1 MTRYRGYGKLDDP
14 MREVGDTGFAALASR
29 DEPTQL
35 QAGVVSEAKNIRLDD
50 GKATTRL
57 GYTTQIDFES
67 MFLSDEQGR
76 TLTAEDEG
84 FLIIDGN
91 TSPHFF
97 GASYF
102 GGIGVEDRNQIVI
115 IQNDKLLFFNG
126 TNYSEKEFET
136 NYVFDP
142 ILPIRLTFVLGRNE
156 STEPFI
162 TGEQVEIVQ
171 FNNQVILLSGAGAN
185 LPVNLDFPLGQKV
198 QKWDGEATSD
208 FVEDPNIPNGEFG
221 IVTGNRLAIKTSNDE
236 ISFSDISNES
246 NFDVLAKFNFGSGD
260 GDNIVGMSPIP
271 ESSAL
276 VFKRRSIWAI
286 SGLNL
291 IDFGTASITQVSKQ
305 TGCVSRHSI
314 QNVGS
319 AVFFLADSGVYAL
332 DIGLDASNARGTLTR
347 FDLQDQP
354 ISKPIN
360 DQILAEDFTEAENSC
375 RSIFF
380 NNRYYLSFV
389 EGERSRVYIFNT
401 LMGAW
406 ESRDEYEFPIRDFV
420 KAKTKA
426 DTNERLYA
434 LSKTGKLFRMDDGNL
449 DESELIDWSLNTRAY
464 DNQNLEIKNFR
475 RGYVKVESLDETG
488 TTDLSVDITDPDST
502 SSIQLNRPNNE
513 GYIERFTIGKR
524 GNSLMYK
531 FSGTGRNA
539 IKHLRAEL
547 IESQNNLISTNQ

>member
-1 MTRYRGYGKLDDP
+1 MTRYRSFGKLDDP
-14 MREVGDTGFAALASR
+14 VQEAGDSGFAALASR
-29 DEPTQL
+29 DEPSQL
-35 QAGVVSEAKNIRLDD
+35 QAGVVSESKNIRLDD

-67 MFLSDEQGR
+67 MFLSDEAGR

-91 TSPHFF
+91 VSEHFF

-102 GGIGVEDRNQIVI
+102 GGIGIEDRNQIVI

-126 TNYSEKEFET
+126 TGYSEKEFET

-142 ILPIRLTFVLGRNE
+142 VLPIRLTFVLGRNE
-156 STEPFI
+156 STEPFV
-162 TGEQVEIVQ
+162 TGEKVELVQ
-171 FNNQVILLSGAGAN
+171 FNNQLILLSGKGSN

-198 QKWDGEATSD
+198 QKWDGAIDSE
-208 FVEDPNIPNGEFG
+208 FVEDLNIPNGDFG
-221 IVTGNRLAIKTSNDE
+221 VVTGNRLAIKTQNDE
-236 ISFSDISNES
+236 ISFSDIANES
-246 NFDVLAKFNFGSGD
+246 NFDVLAKFQFGSGD
-260 GDNIVGMSPIP
+260 GDDIVGMAPIP

-286 SGLNL
+286 SGLNR
-291 IDFGTASITQVSKQ
+291 IESAFITQVSKQ

-319 AVFFLADSGVYAL
+319 AVFFLADSGVYGM

-347 FDLQDQP
+347 FDLKDEP
-354 ISKPIN
+354 LSKPIN
-360 DQILAEDFTEAENSC
+360 DQILAEDFSEAENSC
-375 RSIFF
+375 RSIFY

-389 EGERSRVYIFNT
+389 EGNRSRVYIYNT

-420 KAKTKA
+420 KAKTKS

-434 LSKTGKLFRMDDGNL
+434 LSKSGKLFRMDDGNL
-449 DESELIDWSLNTRAY
+449 DETELINWALNTRAY
-464 DNQNLEIKNFR
+464 DNQNLEVKNFR

-488 TTDLSVDITDPDST
+488 TTNLDVDVTDPDNTST
-502 SSIQLNRPNNE
+502 IQLNRPNNE

-531 FSGTGRNA
+531 FSGTGRKA
-539 IKHLRAEL
+539 VKHLRAEF
-547 IESQNNLISTNQ
+547 IESQNNLISTYQ